1 MMHYKFIHMFYVM
14 YVLTGKVSLFQLA
27 SDVQYDITLRISN
40 ALGLTSDTVTH
51 TFDKVAQNESFA
63 VTTSGTAEARA
74 GERIAYQCDFHET
87 GCSTQFDR
95 VWVRTYDTS
104 CHPLPTPTPVTPH
117 PSRQLGAGQGGGR
130 VALVEF
136 SYADRL
142 CDVCST
148 STQSTRSWISRPS

>member
-1 MMHYKFIHMFYVM
+1 MTHYKFIYMFYVK
-14 YVLTGKVSLFQLA
+14 YVQTGKVSLFQLA

-87 GCSTQFDR
+87 GCSTQYDR

-104 CHPLPTPTPVTPH
+104 CRPLPTPPPVTSH
-117 PSRQLGAGQGGGR
+117 PSRQLGAGQGG
-130 VALVEF
+130 
-136 SYADRL
+136 
-142 CDVCST
+142 
-148 STQSTRSWISRPS
+148 